1 MSPRPTCAFLALAAL
16 GFAADAPPPVS
27 AEARSALSR
36 ISADSLRGHVS
47 FLASDLLEGRGTP
60 SRGQDI
66 AAEYIAAQFRRA
78 GLQPPIDNGYFQVAR
93 YLTVEPNRDGLHL
106 ELTGHAAVDPA
117 KIAIDTAIALTLE
130 NVDAVKFGPDI
141 AADGKV
147 VFVHAVDFRQ
157 VASARTKL
165 ASQKPALVILTG
177 PYTAR
182 PARRRGLTTPEDRAR
197 AIATIA
203 VDNEALAAEIESA
216 TPGALPFKVSAKM
229 TAPAEKEV
237 LLKNV
242 IGVLPGSDPVLKETC
257 VLMTAHYDHLGK
269 RATGDDRIFNGA
281 NDDAS
286 GVASIIEIASTL
298 AAMQPRPKRTLV
310 FLAVYGEEIGLVGS
324 RYYGKHPVFPLAKT
338 VADVNLEHMGRTDAD
353 VGPHV
358 AFVNFTGFTF
368 SDVPA
373 IFKRAGE
380 AVGVQVVRDEQNSD
394 AYFGRSD
401 NQALADIGIPAHT
414 ASVSYEFPDYHQ
426 PGDHWEKLDYDNMA
440 LVDRMLTL
448 GAIMIAD
455 NPQPPKWNEAE
466 PKAQRYVDAWRKL
479 NGEAAPQ

>member
-1 MSPRPTCAFLALAAL
+1 
-16 GFAADAPPPVS
+16 
-27 AEARSALSR
+27 
-36 ISADSLRGHVS
+36 
-47 FLASDLLEGRGTP
+47 
-60 SRGQDI
+60 
-66 AAEYIAAQFRRA
+66 
-78 GLQPPIDNGYFQVAR
+78 
-93 YLTVEPNRDGLHL
+93 
-106 ELTGHAAVDPA
+106 
-117 KIAIDTAIALTLE
+117 
-130 NVDAVKFGPDI
+130 
-141 AADGKV
+141 
-147 VFVHAVDFRQ
+147 VHAVDFRQ

-479 NGEAAPQ
+479 NGEAAPP